1 MQTDGVTNLLHLI
14 IYACVTNS
22 THLILIIYFDLVD
35 EMVSLELWYYTAV
48 LILVGL
54 LKDAKLQVDVMSV
67 WYVTNFTNSLL

>member
-1 MQTDGVTNLLHLI
+1 
-14 IYACVTNS
+14 
-22 THLILIIYFDLVD
+22 
-35 EMVSLELWYYTAV
+35 MVSLELWYYTAV